1 MQTKLTLRLEQR
13 LIEQTKAFARHQNKS
28 LSQLVEEYFLLLTKI
43 TDEEVSGADE
53 ELPPITQSL
62 LGILAGNNTGESDY
76 RMHLEEKYL

>member
-43 TDEEVSGADE
+43 TDEEASGADE

-62 LGILAGNNTGESDY
+62 LGVLAGCTLEENDY
-76 RMHLEEKYL
+76 KLHLEEKYL